1 MLRDEGMLR
10 GEEEARKEPV
20 HNKKIIRQN
29 HYLITIPH
37 QEFDIA
43 ESSHLRQR
51 VPEGAPDVAV
61 H

>member
-1 MLRDEGMLR
+1 MSGMLR
-10 GEEEARKEPV
+10 GKEKTRKEPV
-20 HNKKIIRQN
+20 HNKK
-29 HYLITIPH
+29 HPAKHHLMTIPH

-43 ESSHLRQR
+43 ESFHLCQR

>member
-1 MLRDEGMLR
+1 LDVRDAQGRRR
-10 GEEEARKEPV
+10 G
-20 HNKKIIRQN
+20 KKRTSPQQKNIRQKY
-29 HYLITIPH
+29 HLITIPH

-43 ESSHLRQR
+43 ESSHLCQR